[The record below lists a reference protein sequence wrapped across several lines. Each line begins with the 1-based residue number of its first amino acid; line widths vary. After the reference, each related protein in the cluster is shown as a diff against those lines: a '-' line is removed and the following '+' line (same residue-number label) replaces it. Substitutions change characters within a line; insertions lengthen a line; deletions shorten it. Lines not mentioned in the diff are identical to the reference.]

1 MTMFTQG
8 RLQTY
13 ERMMQDTGRNRRREA
28 AGSAA
33 VKPGKPERPA
43 GKTDIK
49 PNAKRG
55 DRHGS
60 VQG

>member
-28 AGSAA
+28 AESAA
-33 VKPGKPERPA
+33 VRPNKPMKPA

>member
-13 ERMMQDTGRNRRREA
+13 ERMMQDVGRNRRSSEKSS
-28 AGSAA
+28 GSERIPKPA
-33 VKPGKPERPA
+33 VK
-43 GKTDIK
+43 TNIK